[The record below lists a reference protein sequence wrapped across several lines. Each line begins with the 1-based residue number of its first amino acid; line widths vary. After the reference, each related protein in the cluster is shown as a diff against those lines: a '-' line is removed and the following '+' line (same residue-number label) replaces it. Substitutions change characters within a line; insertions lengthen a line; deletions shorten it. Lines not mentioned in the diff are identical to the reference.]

1 MLALLTIVLTGGIG
15 LAGLRAIGGRHHGSR
30 GLRILSSLLATP
42 LLLVLLAHPAH
53 PAAARSYPKLFGT
66 FELPST
72 NMKKFPK
79 WNDMLKRWNNGAP
92 CESAT
97 CTTKGW
103 KELIARLQ
111 GKDLKTQLKEVNREM
126 NLHPYILDISNWG
139 VEDYWATPYEFL
151 KKSGDCEDFAI
162 SKYMALKALG
172 VPIAD
177 MRVVALRDLNLNL
190 GHAVLVVYVDNV
202 PMLLDNQI
210 ATVVPAN
217 SIKHYQPVYSIN
229 ENGWWLHTR

>member
-1 MLALLTIVLTGGIG
+1 MFALLTIVLIGGIG
-15 LAGLRAIGGRHHGSR
+15 VAGACAIDRRSR
-30 GLRILSSLLATP
+30 RWRGVLL
-42 LLLVLLAHPAH
+42 LLMAPLVLLLLIQPAQ

-79 WNDMLKRWNNGAP
+79 WTSMLKRWKDGAP
-92 CESAT
+92 CNGAT
-97 CTTKGW
+97 CSTKGW
-103 KELIARLQ
+103 NELIARLK

-126 NLHPYILDISNWG
+126 NLHPYILDINNWG
-139 VEDYWATPYEFL
+139 QEDYWATPFEFL

-177 MRVVALRDLNLNL
+177 MRVVALRDLNLGI
-190 GHAVLVVYVDNV
+190 GHAILVVYVDNV
-202 PMLLDNQI
+202 PMVLDNQI
-210 ATVVPAN
+210 GTVVPAS

-229 ENGWWLHTR
+229 EQKWWLHTR

>member
-15 LAGLRAIGGRHHGSR
+15 WTAFLAIGIPR
-30 GLRILSSLLATP
+30 GLRGLASVAIVP
-42 LLLVLLAHPAH
+42 VLLVLLVQPAQ

-66 FELPST
+66 YELTST
-72 NMKKFPK
+72 DMRKFPK
-79 WNDMLKRWNNGAP
+79 WNDMVRRWKNGAP

-103 KELIARLQ
+103 QQLIDSLQ
-111 GKDLKTQLKEVNREM
+111 GKDITTQLKTVNREM
-126 NLHPYILDISNWG
+126 NLHPYILDINNWG
-139 VEDYWATPYEFL
+139 KEDYWETPFEFL

-172 VPIAD
+172 VPIDD

-190 GHAVLVVYVDNV
+190 GHAVLVVYVNNV

-210 ATVVPAN
+210 GTVVPAN
-217 SIKHYQPVYSIN
+217 SIKHYRPVYSIN
-229 ENGWWLHTR
+229 EHRWWLHTQ

>member
-15 LAGLRAIGGRHHGSR
+15 LTVFRAVGRPHRLLGLVS
-30 GLRILSSLLATP
+30 ILVVP
-42 LLLVLLAHPAH
+42 LLLVVLVQPAQS
-53 PAAARSYPKLFGT
+53 AAARSYPKLFGT
-66 FELPST
+66 FEIAST

-79 WNDMLKRWNNGAP
+79 WNDMLRRWKNGAS
-92 CESAT
+92 CENAT

-103 KELIARLQ
+103 QKLIDSLQ
-111 GKDLKTQLKEVNREM
+111 GQDLATQLKVVNREM
-126 NLHPYILDISNWG
+126 NLHPYILDINNWG
-139 VEDYWATPYEFL
+139 KEDYWETPFEFL

-172 VPIAD
+172 VPIDD

-210 ATVVPAN
+210 GTVVPAN
-217 SIKHYQPVYSIN
+217 SVKHYQPVYSIN
-229 ENGWWLHTR
+229 EHRWWLHMR